1 MLFFH
6 RPPQGDDTPPSLQ
19 IAPLL
24 RMCRWVGIVPQRCVL
39 MFYDMASL
47 AGCLLAALL
56 GRAVLGGMDLDVY
69 FWILGFVLCTGPCLN
84 AAFGLY
90 RTGRMPAYREL
101 QAVFSS
107 VSLLYGTILFVLF
120 ISKSADIYSRAALS
134 LGWVLTLCVV
144 PLARRSCRRRFCL
157 RRWWGEPA
165 VILDQS
171 ASGRQIWHYLRQH
184 PDLELRPV
192 ALSGLSG
199 GREKIRP
206 RLEALVNRY
215 PDAVALVWSSP
226 LKGADADYVSD
237 ICRCFGKVLILNSVE
252 ELRRR
257 QWFTPY
263 ELGNMTALLVQ
274 QNLRSRWRKCLKR
287 ALALCIAVPL
297 SLLCLLP
304 GLLLM
309 LLIRIDSRGPA
320 IFRHR
325 RIGRNGKTF
334 AVLKFRTMA
343 ADGDALLESYLAAHP
358 EARAEWETDRKL
370 RHDPRVTRLG
380 AFLRGTSL
388 DELPQLLNVLA
399 GSMSLVGPRP
409 IVEEEVAKYGDAFP
423 DYCRV
428 APGLTG
434 LWQISGRSNTTYAE
448 RVELDRYYVC
458 NWSVWLDLWILAKTP
473 SVVLSRDGAC

>member
-6 RPPQGDDTPPSLQ
+6 RSSRGNDTPPPLR

-24 RMCRWVGIVPQRCVL
+24 RVCRWVGIVPQRCVL

-47 AGCLLAALL
+47 AGCLLSALL
-56 GRAVLGGMDLDVY
+56 GRAVFGGVDLDLY
-69 FWILGFVLCTGPCLN
+69 LWILGFVLCIGPCLN

-101 QAVFSS
+101 QAIFSS

-144 PLARRSCRRRFCL
+144 PLARRSCRRRFCP

-165 VILDQS
+165 VILNQS
-171 ASGRQIWHYLRQH
+171 ASGKQIWHYLRQH
-184 PDLELRPV
+184 PELELRPV

-237 ICRCFGKVLILNSVE
+237 ICRCFGKVLILNSME
-252 ELRRR
+252 ELLRR

-287 ALALCIAVPL
+287 ALDLSIAVPL

-309 LLIRIDSRGPA
+309 LLIRMDSRGPA
-320 IFRHR
+320 LFRHR
-325 RIGRNGKTF
+325 RIGRNGKAI

-343 ADGDALLESYLAAHP
+343 ADGDALLEAYLEANP

-409 IVEEEVAKYGDAFP
+409 IVEEEIAKYGDAYL

-428 APGLTG
+428 APGITG

-473 SVVLSRDGAC
+473 PAVLSGEGAC